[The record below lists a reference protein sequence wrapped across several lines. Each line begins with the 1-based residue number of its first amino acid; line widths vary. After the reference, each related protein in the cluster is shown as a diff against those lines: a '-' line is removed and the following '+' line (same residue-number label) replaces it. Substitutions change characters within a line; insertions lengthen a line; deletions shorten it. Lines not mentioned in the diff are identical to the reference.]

1 MVTLDDMWD
10 RDMDRPGWV
19 IRIVGLIVLAFLLW
33 AAIARVDEI
42 VRSDGQMIS
51 SSRPQIVQNLEGGIL
66 SELLVHEGQEVAQ
79 GQVLARLQGTEF
91 RTSADDLQEK
101 LDALSVRQLRLEAE
115 MAGEGTFEVD
125 DDLAARAS
133 DVVASEQAL
142 LSARVADY
150 LARKDGAMAVL
161 KQAETERSLMEDMLQ
176 KNVVSLIEVTRA
188 RKAHSDA
195 QLKYNEI
202 VTQADLQRAEEYSD
216 TLKEIASVKQA
227 LTLANDQLDRTVIT
241 APMRG
246 IVNNLTV
253 TTIGGVIRPGEELV
267 QIIPVDEELFIE
279 AQVRPED
286 IAHVEP
292 GQDATIK
299 LSAYDYTIYGALK
312 GKVQVV
318 SADTFKD
325 ERDPNAQPYYRV
337 TATVDLD
344 SLTERQQRIEI
355 RPGMRAQVELH
366 TGSKTFLQY
375 LLKPLYKSREPSSR
389 ARP

>member
-1 MVTLDDMWD
+1 MTSLDNLLDK
-10 RDMDRPGWV
+10 DMDRPGWV
-19 IRIVGLIVLAFLLW
+19 IRITALVVLLFILW

-42 VRSDGQMIS
+42 VRGDGEMIS

-66 SELLVHEGQEVAQ
+66 SELLVQEGQEVAQ

-101 LDALSVRQLRLEAE
+101 LDALQVRGLRLEAE
-115 MAGEGTFEVD
+115 IAGKGTFEVPE
-125 DDLAARAS
+125 DLADRVPVVVSSERALLTARA
-133 DVVASEQAL
+133 
-142 LSARVADY
+142 ADY
-150 LARKDGAMAVL
+150 LARRDGAMAVL
-161 KQAETERSLMEDMLQ
+161 KQAETERSLMEDMLK
-176 KNVVSLIEVTRA
+176 KNVVALIEVTRA

-202 VTQADLQRAEEYSD
+202 VTQAELERAEAYSD
-216 TLKEIASVKQA
+216 TLKEIATVKQG
-227 LTLANDQLDRTVIT
+227 LTLARDQLDRTVIT

-253 TTIGGVIRPGEELV
+253 TTIGGVIRPGDELV

-279 AQVRPED
+279 AKVRPED

-292 GQDATIK
+292 GQEATIK
-299 LSAYDYTIYGALK
+299 LSAYDYTIYGSLK
-312 GKVQVV
+312 GRVQVV
-318 SADTFKD
+318 SADTFQD
-325 ERDPNAQPYYRV
+325 ERDPRAQPYYRV

-344 SLTERQQRIEI
+344 SLTERQQQIEI

-375 LLKPLYKSREPSSR
+375 LLKPLYKSREAFREP
-389 ARP
+389 

>member
-375 LLKPLYKSREPSSR
+375 LLKPLYKSREAFREP
-389 ARP
+389 

>member
-1 MVTLDDMWD
+1 
-10 RDMDRPGWV
+10 MDRPGWV
-19 IRIVGLIVLAFLLW
+19 IKISALVVLLFLIW

-42 VRSDGQMIS
+42 VRADGQMIS

-66 SELLVHEGQEVAQ
+66 SELLVHEGQEVEQ

-101 LDALSVRQLRLEAE
+101 LDALEVRRLRLEAE
-115 MAGEGTFEVD
+115 MAGEDAFDVP
-125 DDLAARAS
+125 DDLAAR
-133 DVVASEQAL
+133 VPNVLASEKAL
-142 LSARVADY
+142 LSARVDDY

-161 KQAETERSLMEDMLQ
+161 KQAEAERSMMEDMLK
-176 KNVVSLIEVTRA
+176 KNVVALIEVTRA

-202 VTQADLQRAEEYSD
+202 VTQAELERAEDYSD
-216 TLKEIASVKQA
+216 TLKELASVKQA
-227 LTLANDQLDRTVIT
+227 LTLAQDQLGRTVIT

-279 AQVRPED
+279 AHVRPED

-292 GQDATIK
+292 GQEATIK
-299 LSAYDYTIYGALK
+299 LSAYDYTIYGSLK
-312 GKVQVV
+312 GTVQVV

-344 SLTERQQRIEI
+344 SLTERQQKIEI

-375 LLKPLYKSREPSSR
+375 LLKPLYKSREAFREP
-389 ARP
+389 

>member
-1 MVTLDDMWD
+1 MVTLDDMLD

-101 LDALSVRQLRLEAE
+101 LDALQVRQLRLEAE
-115 MAGEGTFEVD
+115 MAAEGTFEVE

-133 DVVASEQAL
+133 DVLASEQAL
-142 LSARVADY
+142 LSARLADY
-150 LARKDGAMAVL
+150 LARKEGAMAVL

-202 VTQADLQRAEEYSD
+202 VTQADLQRAEDYSD
-216 TLKEIASVKQA
+216 TLKEISSVKQA
-227 LTLANDQLDRTVIT
+227 LTLANDQLGRTVIT

-337 TATVDLD
+337 TASVDLD
-344 SLTERQQRIEI
+344 SLTERQQQIEI

-375 LLKPLYKSREPSSR
+375 LLKPLYKSREAFREP
-389 ARP
+389 

>member
-1 MVTLDDMWD
+1 MAFDDVLA

-19 IRIVGLIVLAFLLW
+19 IKISALVVLLFLIW

-42 VRSDGQMIS
+42 VRADGQMIS

-66 SELLVHEGQEVAQ
+66 SELLVHEGQEVEQ

-101 LDALSVRQLRLEAE
+101 LDALEVRRLRLEAE
-115 MAGEGTFEVD
+115 MAGEDAFDVP
-125 DDLAARAS
+125 DDLAAR
-133 DVVASEQAL
+133 VPNVLASEKAL
-142 LSARVADY
+142 LSARVDDY

-161 KQAETERSLMEDMLQ
+161 KQAEAERSMMEDMLK
-176 KNVVSLIEVTRA
+176 KNVVALIEVTRA

-202 VTQADLQRAEEYSD
+202 VTQAELERAEDYSD
-216 TLKEIASVKQA
+216 TLKELASVKQA
-227 LTLANDQLDRTVIT
+227 LTLAQDQLGRTVIT

-279 AQVRPED
+279 AHVRPED

-292 GQDATIK
+292 GQEATIK
-299 LSAYDYTIYGALK
+299 LSAYDYTIYGSLK
-312 GKVQVV
+312 GTVQVV

-344 SLTERQQRIEI
+344 SLTERQQKIEI

-375 LLKPLYKSREPSSR
+375 LLKPLYKSREAFREP
-389 ARP
+389 

>member
-1 MVTLDDMWD
+1 MATFDDMLD
-10 RDMDRPGWV
+10 KDMDRPGWI
-19 IRIVGLIVLAFLLW
+19 IRISAVVVVIFLLW

-42 VRSDGQMIS
+42 VRSDGEMIS

-66 SELLVHEGQEVAQ
+66 SELLVHEGQEVEQ
-79 GQVLARLQGTEF
+79 GQVLAKLQGTEF
-91 RTSADDLQEK
+91 RTSVDDLQEK
-101 LDALSVRQLRLEAE
+101 IDALEVRRLRLEAE
-115 MAGEGTFEVD
+115 LEGEDEFVVP
-125 DDLAARAS
+125 DDLAARATT
-133 DVVASEQAL
+133 VLASEKAL
-142 LSARVADY
+142 LKARVGDY

-161 KQAETERSLMEDMLQ
+161 KQAETERSLMEDMLT

-188 RKAHSDA
+188 RKSHSDA

-202 VTQADLQRAEEYSD
+202 VTQADLQRAEDYSD
-216 TLKEIASVKQA
+216 TLKELASVKQA
-227 LTLANDQLDRTVIT
+227 LTLANDQLGRTVIV

-246 IVNNLTV
+246 IVNSLMV

-267 QIIPVDEELFIE
+267 QIIPVDEELFVE
-279 AQVRPED
+279 ARVRPED
-286 IAHVEP
+286 IAHVQP

-299 LSAYDYTIYGALK
+299 LSAYDYTIFGSLK

-325 ERDPNAQPYYRV
+325 QRDPKAEPYYRV
-337 TATVDLD
+337 TATVDLS
-344 SLTERQQRIEI
+344 SLTERQQQIEI

-375 LLKPLYKSREPSSR
+375 LLKPLYKSREAFREP
-389 ARP
+389 

>member
-1 MVTLDDMWD
+1 MAFDDVLA

-19 IRIVGLIVLAFLLW
+19 IKISALVVLLFLIW

-42 VRSDGQMIS
+42 VRADGQMIS

-66 SELLVHEGQEVAQ
+66 SELLVHEGQEVEQ

-101 LDALSVRQLRLEAE
+101 LDALEVRQLRLEAE
-115 MAGEGTFEVD
+115 MAGEDAFDVP
-125 DDLAARAS
+125 DDLAAR
-133 DVVASEQAL
+133 VPNVLASEKAL
-142 LSARVADY
+142 LSARVDDY

-161 KQAETERSLMEDMLQ
+161 KQAEAERSMMEDMLK
-176 KNVVSLIEVTRA
+176 KNVVALIEVTRA

-202 VTQADLQRAEEYSD
+202 VTQAELERAEDYSD
-216 TLKEIASVKQA
+216 TLKELASVKQA
-227 LTLANDQLDRTVIT
+227 LTLAQDQLGRTVIT

-279 AQVRPED
+279 AHVRPED

-292 GQDATIK
+292 GQEATIK
-299 LSAYDYTIYGALK
+299 LSAYDYTIYGSLK
-312 GKVQVV
+312 GTVQVV

-325 ERDPNAQPYYRV
+325 ERDPDAQPYYRV

-344 SLTERQQRIEI
+344 SLTERQQKIEI

-375 LLKPLYKSREPSSR
+375 LLKPLYKSREAFREP
-389 ARP
+389 

>member
-1 MVTLDDMWD
+1 MAFDDVLA

-19 IRIVGLIVLAFLLW
+19 IRISALVVLLFLIW

-42 VRSDGQMIS
+42 VRADGQMIS

-66 SELLVHEGQEVAQ
+66 SELLVHEGQEVEQ

-101 LDALSVRQLRLEAE
+101 LDALEVRQLRLEAE
-115 MAGEGTFEVD
+115 MAGEDAFEVSE
-125 DDLAARAS
+125 DLAARAPN
-133 DVVASEQAL
+133 VLASEKAL
-142 LSARVADY
+142 LSARVDDY

-161 KQAETERSLMEDMLQ
+161 KQAEAERSMMEDMLK
-176 KNVVSLIEVTRA
+176 KNVVALIEVTRA

-202 VTQADLQRAEEYSD
+202 VTQAELERAEDYSD
-216 TLKEIASVKQA
+216 TLKELASVKQA
-227 LTLANDQLDRTVIT
+227 LTLAQDQLGRTVIT

-279 AQVRPED
+279 AHVRPED

-292 GQDATIK
+292 GQEATIK
-299 LSAYDYTIYGALK
+299 LSAYDYTIYGSLK
-312 GKVQVV
+312 GTVQVV

-325 ERDPNAQPYYRV
+325 ERDPDAQPYYRV

-344 SLTERQQRIEI
+344 SLTERQQKIEI

-375 LLKPLYKSREPSSR
+375 LLKPLYKSREAFREP
-389 ARP
+389 

>member
-1 MVTLDDMWD
+1 MVTLDDMLD

-101 LDALSVRQLRLEAE
+101 LDALNVRQLRLEAE
-115 MAGEGTFEVD
+115 MAGEGAFDVS

-161 KQAETERSLMEDMLQ
+161 QQAENERSLMEDMLQ
-176 KNVVSLIEVTRA
+176 KNVVALIEVTRA

-286 IAHVEP
+286 IAHIEP

-375 LLKPLYKSREPSSR
+375 LLKPLYKSREAFREP
-389 ARP
+389 

>member
-1 MVTLDDMWD
+1 MATFDEMLDK
-10 RDMDRPGWV
+10 DMDRPGWI
-19 IRIVGLIVLAFLLW
+19 IRISGVVVVIFLLW

-42 VRSDGQMIS
+42 VRSDGEMIS

-66 SELLVHEGQEVAQ
+66 SELLVHEGQEVEQ
-79 GQVLARLQGTEF
+79 GQVLAKLQGTEF
-91 RTSADDLQEK
+91 RTSVDDLQEK
-101 LDALSVRQLRLEAE
+101 IDALEVRRLRLEAE
-115 MAGEGTFEVD
+115 LEGEDAFVVS
-125 DDLAARAS
+125 DDLATRAAT
-133 DVVASEQAL
+133 VLASEKAL
-142 LSARVADY
+142 LKARVGDY

-161 KQAETERSLMEDMLQ
+161 KQAETERSLMEDMLT

-188 RKAHSDA
+188 RKSHSDA

-202 VTQADLQRAEEYSD
+202 VTQAELQRAEDYSD
-216 TLKEIASVKQA
+216 TLKELASVKQA
-227 LTLANDQLDRTVIT
+227 LTLANDQLGRTVIV

-246 IVNNLTV
+246 IVNSLMV

-267 QIIPVDEELFIE
+267 QIIPVDEDLFVE
-279 AQVRPED
+279 ARVRPED
-286 IAHVEP
+286 IAHVQP

-299 LSAYDYTIYGALK
+299 LSAYDYTIYGSLK

-325 ERDPNAQPYYRV
+325 ERDPKAEPYYRV
-337 TATVDLD
+337 TATVDLS
-344 SLTERQQRIEI
+344 SLTERQQQIEI

-375 LLKPLYKSREPSSR
+375 LLKPLYKSREAFREP
-389 ARP
+389 

>member
-1 MVTLDDMWD
+1 MATFDDMLD
-10 RDMDRPGWV
+10 KDMDRPGWI
-19 IRIVGLIVLAFLLW
+19 IRISAVVIVIFLLW

-42 VRSDGQMIS
+42 VRSDGEMIS

-66 SELLVHEGQEVAQ
+66 SELLVHEGQEVEQ
-79 GQVLARLQGTEF
+79 GQVLAKLQGTEF
-91 RTSADDLQEK
+91 RTSVDDLQEK
-101 LDALSVRQLRLEAE
+101 IDALEVRRLRLEAE
-115 MAGEGTFEVD
+115 LEGEDAFAVP
-125 DDLAARAS
+125 DDLAARAAT
-133 DVVASEQAL
+133 VLASEKAL
-142 LSARVADY
+142 LKARVGDY

-161 KQAETERSLMEDMLQ
+161 KQAETERSLMEDMLT

-188 RKAHSDA
+188 RKSHSDA

-202 VTQADLQRAEEYSD
+202 VTQAELQRAEDYSD
-216 TLKEIASVKQA
+216 TLKELASVKQA
-227 LTLANDQLDRTVIT
+227 LTLANDQLGRTVIV

-246 IVNNLTV
+246 IVNSLMV

-267 QIIPVDEELFIE
+267 QIIPVDEELFVE
-279 AQVRPED
+279 ARVRPED
-286 IAHVEP
+286 IAHVQP

-299 LSAYDYTIYGALK
+299 LSAYDYTIYGSLK

-325 ERDPNAQPYYRV
+325 ERDPKAVPYYRV
-337 TATVDLD
+337 TATVDLS
-344 SLTERQQRIEI
+344 SLTERQQQIEI

-375 LLKPLYKSREPSSR
+375 LLKPLYKSREAFREP
-389 ARP
+389 

>member
-1 MVTLDDMWD
+1 MTALDTLLDKDL
-10 RDMDRPGWV
+10 DRPGWI
-19 IRIVGLIVLAFLLW
+19 IRIAGLALLIFILW

-42 VRSDGQMIS
+42 VRSDGEMIS

-66 SELLVHEGQEVAQ
+66 SELLVEEGQQVAQ
-79 GQVLARLQGTEF
+79 GQILARLQGTEF

-101 LDALSVRQLRLEAE
+101 LDALDVRRLRLEAE
-115 MAGEGTFEVD
+115 MAGGDTFEVPE
-125 DDLAARAS
+125 DLAARAQT
-133 DVVASEQAL
+133 VVASERAL
-142 LSARVADY
+142 LKARHADY
-150 LARKDGAMAVL
+150 LARRDGALAVL

-176 KNVVSLIEVTRA
+176 KNVVALIEVTRA

-202 VTQADLQRAEEYSD
+202 VTQTELERAEAFSD
-216 TLKEIASVKQA
+216 TLKELATVKQQF
-227 LTLANDQLDRTVIT
+227 TLAQDQLGRTAIT

-253 TTIGGVIRPGEELV
+253 TTIGGVIRPGEEIV

-279 AQVRPED
+279 ARVRPED

-299 LSAYDYTIYGALK
+299 LSAYDYTIYGTLK

-325 ERDPNAQPYYRV
+325 ERDPDAEPYYRV
-337 TATVDLD
+337 TATVDLE
-344 SLTERQQRIEI
+344 SLSERQKQIEI

-366 TGSKTFLQY
+366 TGSKTFLNY
-375 LLKPLYKSREPSSR
+375 LLKPLYKSREAFREP
-389 ARP
+389 

>member
-101 LDALSVRQLRLEAE
+101 LDALNVRQLRLEAE
-115 MAGEGTFEVD
+115 MAGEGAFDVSDE
-125 DDLAARAS
+125 LAARAS

-161 KQAETERSLMEDMLQ
+161 QQAETERSLMEDMLQ
-176 KNVVSLIEVTRA
+176 KNVVALIEVTRA

-375 LLKPLYKSREPSSR
+375 LLKPLYKSREAFREP
-389 ARP
+389 

>member
-1 MVTLDDMWD
+1 MVTLDDMLD

-101 LDALSVRQLRLEAE
+101 LDALNVRQLRLEAE
-115 MAGEGTFEVD
+115 MAGEGAFDVSDE
-125 DDLAARAS
+125 LAARAS

-161 KQAETERSLMEDMLQ
+161 QQAETERSLMEDMLQ
-176 KNVVSLIEVTRA
+176 KNVVALIEVTRA

-375 LLKPLYKSREPSSR
+375 LLKPLYKSREAFREP
-389 ARP
+389 

>member
-1 MVTLDDMWD
+1 MAFDDVLA

-19 IRIVGLIVLAFLLW
+19 IKISALVVLLFLIW

-42 VRSDGQMIS
+42 VRADGQMIS

-66 SELLVHEGQEVAQ
+66 SELLVHEGQEVEQ

-101 LDALSVRQLRLEAE
+101 LDALEVRQLRLEAE
-115 MAGEGTFEVD
+115 MAGEDAFEVSE
-125 DDLAARAS
+125 DLAARAPN
-133 DVVASEQAL
+133 VLASEKAL
-142 LSARVADY
+142 LSARVDDY

-161 KQAETERSLMEDMLQ
+161 KQAEAERSMMEDMLK
-176 KNVVSLIEVTRA
+176 KNVVALIEVTRA

-202 VTQADLQRAEEYSD
+202 VTQAELERAEDYSD
-216 TLKEIASVKQA
+216 TLKELASVKQA
-227 LTLANDQLDRTVIT
+227 LTLAQDQLGRTVIT

-279 AQVRPED
+279 AHVRPED

-292 GQDATIK
+292 GQEATIK
-299 LSAYDYTIYGALK
+299 LSAYDYTIYGSLK

-325 ERDPNAQPYYRV
+325 ERDPDAQPYYRV

-344 SLTERQQRIEI
+344 SLTERQQKIEI

-375 LLKPLYKSREPSSR
+375 LLKPLYKSREAFREP
-389 ARP
+389 

>member
-1 MVTLDDMWD
+1 MAFDDVLA

-19 IRIVGLIVLAFLLW
+19 IKISALVVLLFLIW

-42 VRSDGQMIS
+42 VRADGQMIS

-66 SELLVHEGQEVAQ
+66 SELLVHEGQEVEQ

-101 LDALSVRQLRLEAE
+101 LDALEVRQLRLEAE
-115 MAGEGTFEVD
+115 MAGEDTFEVSE
-125 DDLAARAS
+125 DLAARAPN
-133 DVVASEQAL
+133 VLASEKAL
-142 LSARVADY
+142 LSARVDDY

-161 KQAETERSLMEDMLQ
+161 KQAEAERSMMEDMLK
-176 KNVVSLIEVTRA
+176 KNVVALIEVTRA

-202 VTQADLQRAEEYSD
+202 VTQAELERAEDYSD
-216 TLKEIASVKQA
+216 TLKELASVKQA
-227 LTLANDQLDRTVIT
+227 LTLAQDQLGRTVIT

-279 AQVRPED
+279 AHVRPED

-292 GQDATIK
+292 GQEATIK
-299 LSAYDYTIYGALK
+299 LSAYDYTIYGSLK

-325 ERDPNAQPYYRV
+325 ERDPDAQPYYRV
-337 TATVDLD
+337 TATADLD
-344 SLTERQQRIEI
+344 SLTERQQKIEI

-375 LLKPLYKSREPSSR
+375 LLKPLYKSREAFREP
-389 ARP
+389 

>member
-1 MVTLDDMWD
+1 MVSLDDMLA

-19 IRIVGLIVLAFLLW
+19 IRISALVVLLFLLW

-42 VRSDGQMIS
+42 VRADGQMIS

-66 SELLVHEGQEVAQ
+66 SELLVYEGQEVEQ

-101 LDALSVRQLRLEAE
+101 LDAFEVRRLRLEAE
-115 MAGEGTFEVD
+115 MAGEDSFEVPE
-125 DDLAARAS
+125 DLAARAPN
-133 DVVASEQAL
+133 VLASEKAL
-142 LSARVADY
+142 LSARVDDY

-161 KQAETERSLMEDMLQ
+161 KQAEAERSMMEDMLQ
-176 KNVVSLIEVTRA
+176 KNVVALIEVTRA

-202 VTQADLQRAEEYSD
+202 VTQAELERAEDYSD
-216 TLKEIASVKQA
+216 TLKELASVRQA
-227 LTLANDQLDRTVIT
+227 LTLAQDQLGRTVIT

-292 GQDATIK
+292 GQEATIK
-299 LSAYDYTIYGALK
+299 LSAYDYTIYGSLK

-325 ERDPNAQPYYRV
+325 ERDPDAQPYYRV
-337 TATVDLD
+337 TATVDLG
-344 SLTERQQRIEI
+344 SLTERQQKIEI

-375 LLKPLYKSREPSSR
+375 LLKPLYKSREAFREP
-389 ARP
+389 

>member
-1 MVTLDDMWD
+1 MATFDDMLD
-10 RDMDRPGWV
+10 KDMDRPGWI
-19 IRIVGLIVLAFLLW
+19 IRISAIVIVIFLLW

-42 VRSDGQMIS
+42 VRSDGEMIS

-66 SELLVHEGQEVAQ
+66 SELLVHEGQEVEQ
-79 GQVLARLQGTEF
+79 GQVLAKLQGTEF
-91 RTSADDLQEK
+91 RTSVDDLQEK
-101 LDALSVRQLRLEAE
+101 IDALEVRRLRLEAE
-115 MAGEGTFEVD
+115 LEGNDAFVVP
-125 DDLAARAS
+125 DDLAARAAT
-133 DVVASEQAL
+133 VLASEKAL
-142 LSARVADY
+142 LKARVGDY

-161 KQAETERSLMEDMLQ
+161 KQAETERSLMEDMLT

-188 RKAHSDA
+188 RKSHSDA

-202 VTQADLQRAEEYSD
+202 VTQAELQRAEDYSD
-216 TLKEIASVKQA
+216 TLKELASVKQA
-227 LTLANDQLDRTVIT
+227 LTLANDQLGRTVIV

-246 IVNNLTV
+246 IVNSLMV

-267 QIIPVDEELFIE
+267 QIIPVDEELFVE
-279 AQVRPED
+279 ARVRPED
-286 IAHVEP
+286 IAHVQP

-299 LSAYDYTIYGALK
+299 LSAYDYTIFGSLK

-325 ERDPNAQPYYRV
+325 ERDPKAEPYYRV
-337 TATVDLD
+337 TATVDLS
-344 SLTERQQRIEI
+344 SLTERQQQIEI

-375 LLKPLYKSREPSSR
+375 LLKPLYKSREAFREP
-389 ARP
+389 

>member
-1 MVTLDDMWD
+1 MLDK
-10 RDMDRPGWV
+10 DMDRPGWI
-19 IRIVGLIVLAFLLW
+19 IRISAVVVVIFLLW

-42 VRSDGQMIS
+42 VRSDGEMIS

-66 SELLVHEGQEVAQ
+66 SELLVHEGQEVEQ
-79 GQVLARLQGTEF
+79 GQVLAKLQGTEF
-91 RTSADDLQEK
+91 RTSVDDLQEK
-101 LDALSVRQLRLEAE
+101 IDALEVRRLRLEAE
-115 MAGEGTFEVD
+115 LEGEDEFVVP
-125 DDLAARAS
+125 DDLAARATT
-133 DVVASEQAL
+133 VLASEKAL
-142 LSARVADY
+142 LKARVGDY

-161 KQAETERSLMEDMLQ
+161 KQAETERSLMEDMLT

-188 RKAHSDA
+188 RKSHSDA

-202 VTQADLQRAEEYSD
+202 VTQAELQRAEDYSD
-216 TLKEIASVKQA
+216 TLKELASVKQA
-227 LTLANDQLDRTVIT
+227 LTLANDQLGRTVIV

-246 IVNNLTV
+246 IVNSLMV

-267 QIIPVDEELFIE
+267 QIIPVDEELFVE
-279 AQVRPED
+279 ARVRPED
-286 IAHVEP
+286 IAHVQP

-299 LSAYDYTIYGALK
+299 LSAYDYTIFGSLK

-325 ERDPNAQPYYRV
+325 ERDPKAEPYYRV
-337 TATVDLD
+337 TATVDLS
-344 SLTERQQRIEI
+344 SLTERQQQIEI

-375 LLKPLYKSREPSSR
+375 LLKPLYKSREAFREP
-389 ARP
+389 

>member
-1 MVTLDDMWD
+1 
-10 RDMDRPGWV
+10 MDRPGWV
-19 IRIVGLIVLAFLLW
+19 IRITALVVLIFVLW

-42 VRSDGQMIS
+42 VRADGEMIS

-66 SELLVHEGQEVAQ
+66 SELLVHEGEEVEQ

-101 LDALSVRQLRLEAE
+101 LDALQVKSLRLEAE
-115 MAGEGTFEVD
+115 IAGKDAFDVSE
-125 DDLAARAS
+125 DLAARVPTVLS
-133 DVVASEQAL
+133 SEKAL
-142 LSARVADY
+142 LSARSADY

-161 KQAETERSLMEDMLQ
+161 TQAETERSLMEDMLK

-202 VTQADLQRAEEYSD
+202 VTQAELERAEEYSD

-227 LTLANDQLDRTVIT
+227 LTLARDQLDRTVIT

-253 TTIGGVIRPGEELV
+253 TTIGGVIRPGDELV

-279 AQVRPED
+279 ARVRPED

-292 GQDATIK
+292 GQEATIK

-312 GKVQVV
+312 GEVQVV

-325 ERDPNAQPYYRV
+325 ERDPKALPYYRV
-337 TATVDLD
+337 TASVDLG
-344 SLTERQQRIEI
+344 SLTERQQKIEI

-375 LLKPLYKSREPSSR
+375 LLKPLYKSREAFREP
-389 ARP
+389 

>member
-1 MVTLDDMWD
+1 MATFDDMLD
-10 RDMDRPGWV
+10 KDMDRPGWI
-19 IRIVGLIVLAFLLW
+19 IRISAVVVVIFLLW

-42 VRSDGQMIS
+42 VRSDGEMIS

-66 SELLVHEGQEVAQ
+66 SELLVHEGQEVEQ
-79 GQVLARLQGTEF
+79 GQVLAKLQGTEF
-91 RTSADDLQEK
+91 RTSVDDLQEK
-101 LDALSVRQLRLEAE
+101 IDALEVRRLRLEAE
-115 MAGEGTFEVD
+115 LEGEDAFVVS
-125 DDLAARAS
+125 DDLATRAAT
-133 DVVASEQAL
+133 VLASEKAL
-142 LSARVADY
+142 LKARVGDY

-161 KQAETERSLMEDMLQ
+161 KQAETERSLMEDMLT

-188 RKAHSDA
+188 RKSHSDA

-202 VTQADLQRAEEYSD
+202 VTQAELQRAEDYSD
-216 TLKEIASVKQA
+216 TLKELASVKQA
-227 LTLANDQLDRTVIT
+227 LTLANDQLGRTVIV

-246 IVNNLTV
+246 IVNSLMV

-267 QIIPVDEELFIE
+267 QIIPVDEDLFVE
-279 AQVRPED
+279 ARVRPED
-286 IAHVEP
+286 IAHVQP

-299 LSAYDYTIYGALK
+299 LSAYDYTIYGSLK

-325 ERDPNAQPYYRV
+325 ERDPKAEPYYRV
-337 TATVDLD
+337 TATVDLS
-344 SLTERQQRIEI
+344 SLTERQQQIEI

-375 LLKPLYKSREPSSR
+375 LLKPLYKSREAFREP
-389 ARP
+389 